1 MSTDPAYKRILLK
14 ISGEALLGDKPY
26 GVDPSVM
33 YEIAKEIASVQELGV
48 EIGLVVGGGNIFRGI
63 SGAAKGMDRASADQM
78 GMLATVLNALA
89 LQDALK
95 RVNVPVRVLSAIEIG
110 RVAEPFIRARALKHL
125 EKGRVVIFAA
135 GTGNPFFTTDTA
147 AALRAL
153 EINAQVLFK
162 ATKVDGIYDSDP
174 EKNPN
179 AKKFDSLTYEEV
191 IKRQLAFMDTAAIS
205 LAMNARLPVIV
216 FNMKIKGNIKRAV
229 LGEAVG
235 SIVKGGGE

>member
-1 MSTDPAYKRILLK
+1 MSSVSPAYKRILLK

-26 GVDPSVM
+26 GIDPNMM
-33 YEIAKEIASVQELGV
+33 YEIAKEIASVHELGV
-48 EIGLVVGGGNIFRGI
+48 EIGLVVGGGNVFRGI
-63 SGAAKGMDRASADQM
+63 AGAAKGMDRARADQM

-95 RVNVPVRVLSAIEIG
+95 RVNIPVRVLSAIEIG

-162 ATKVDGIYDSDP
+162 ATKVDGIFESDP
-174 EKNPN
+174 EKDPN
-179 AKKFDSLTYEEV
+179 AKKINSITYDEV

-216 FNMKIKGNIKRAV
+216 FNMKKKGNIKRAV
-229 LGEAVG
+229 LGESVG
-235 SIVKGGGE
+235 SIVK